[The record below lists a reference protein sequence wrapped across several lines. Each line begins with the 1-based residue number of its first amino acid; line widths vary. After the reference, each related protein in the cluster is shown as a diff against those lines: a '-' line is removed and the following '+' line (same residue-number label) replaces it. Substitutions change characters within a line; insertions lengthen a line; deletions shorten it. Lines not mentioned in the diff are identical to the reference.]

1 MGLSCG
7 IVGLPNVGKST
18 IFNALTHAKAE
29 MANYPFCTIDPNVGM
44 VPIPDLRLKQLTHIF
59 KPKKTTP
66 NVLEVV
72 DIAGLIKG
80 ASQGEG
86 LGNKFLSHIRE
97 VHTILHVVRCFED
110 PNVVH
115 VSGDVDPL
123 RDIEVINT
131 ELALADAATAGKR
144 LSQAEKQAKGHDKK
158 ALAELET
165 LKKISAR
172 LEAGTMLRNMS
183 KTEDEEKLIQEL
195 CFLTAKPVLYIAN
208 TSEEF
213 LHKDPPAM
221 QKITELALQEKSE
234 VLRVC
239 GKIEAE
245 LADLEENERDEF
257 LKDLGIEEPGLHKLV
272 RKAFHLLGLRTF
284 FTVGSDEVRAWTV
297 RQGTKAPQAAGVIHT
312 DFEKGFIRAE
322 IYHYDDLIKEGSEA
336 HIKSKGLMRL
346 EGKEYEIKDGDII
359 FFRFAV

>member
-144 LSQAEKQAKGHDKK
+144 LSQAEKQAKNHDKK
-158 ALAELET
+158 THA
-165 LKKISAR
+165 
-172 LEAGTMLRNMS
+172 
-183 KTEDEEKLIQEL
+183 Q
-195 CFLTAKPVLYIAN
+195 
-208 TSEEF
+208 
-213 LHKDPPAM
+213 H
-221 QKITELALQEKSE
+221 
-234 VLRVC
+234 
-239 GKIEAE
+239 
-245 LADLEENERDEF
+245 
-257 LKDLGIEEPGLHKLV
+257 
-272 RKAFHLLGLRTF
+272 
-284 FTVGSDEVRAWTV
+284 
-297 RQGTKAPQAAGVIHT
+297 
-312 DFEKGFIRAE
+312 
-322 IYHYDDLIKEGSEA
+322 
-336 HIKSKGLMRL
+336 
-346 EGKEYEIKDGDII
+346 
-359 FFRFAV
+359 

>member
-44 VPIPDLRLKQLTHIF
+44 VPIPDPRLKQLTHIF

-110 PNVVH
+110 PHVVH

-131 ELALADAATAGKR
+131 ELALADAATAAKR

-158 ALAELET
+158 ALSELET
-165 LKKISAR
+165 LKKISAW
-172 LEAGTMLRNMS
+172 LDAGKMLRNMS

-213 LHKDPPAM
+213 LHKDPPSM

-297 RQGTKAPQAAGVIHT
+297 RQGTKAPQAAGVIQT